1 MRHNSRLVIATALLL
16 MALAAPAC
24 ADQLKAQ
31 QVNRDLEGWMIGEFI
46 LVDQH
51 RTTFT
56 QEQLRG
62 RWTFLLLGDSRC
74 DESCTAA
81 LSALSAMFRRIAST
95 RVVGLTQ
102 VLFVS
107 LDPERGSTDKLGA
120 YLAAFD
126 SRFIGASG
134 SRENLARLVEDL
146 SPPGAPPGAEGRA
159 GSMWLIGPDGIVRGE
174 FLPPYDVLQL
184 TARFLKTRIGR

>member
-1 MRHNSRLVIATALLL
+1 
-16 MALAAPAC
+16 
-24 ADQLKAQ
+24 
-31 QVNRDLEGWMIGEFI
+31 
-46 LVDQH
+46 
-51 RTTFT
+51 
-56 QEQLRG
+56 
-62 RWTFLLLGDSRC
+62 
-74 DESCTAA
+74 
-81 LSALSAMFRRIAST
+81 
-95 RVVGLTQ
+95 